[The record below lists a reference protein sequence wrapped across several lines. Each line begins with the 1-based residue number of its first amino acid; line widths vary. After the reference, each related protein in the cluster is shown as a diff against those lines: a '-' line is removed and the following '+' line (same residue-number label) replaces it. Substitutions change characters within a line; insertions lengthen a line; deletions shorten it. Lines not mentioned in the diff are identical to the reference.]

1 MHIMATMIGS
11 VQVRPYTFQ
20 GPQRQRAPMN
30 RFRWTRG
37 SQTRTLASV
46 KDSVKDTYTDV
57 GKKQFELNNT
67 TWRKGGMESEK
78 VDGPVTRLW
87 KFFFRPNEG
96 YVDRFGFSVPMG
108 PLDDRT
114 DEQRQEARENAAR
127 NLTNIDQ
134 EERNRREILGVVML
148 IVVAGLAV
156 WQLKT
161 GASPWDRLRLLPI
174 FFLGS
179 AELASGL
186 TGL

>member
-1 MHIMATMIGS
+1 
-11 VQVRPYTFQ
+11 
-20 GPQRQRAPMN
+20 
-30 RFRWTRG
+30 
-37 SQTRTLASV
+37 
-46 KDSVKDTYTDV
+46 
-57 GKKQFELNNT
+57 
-67 TWRKGGMESEK
+67 MESEK

-96 YVDRFGFSVPMG
+96 YVDRYGFSVPMG

-114 DEQRQEARENAAR
+114 EAQRQEARENAAR

-134 EERNRREILGVVML
+134 EERNRREILGIVML
-148 IVVAGLAV
+148 IAVAGIAF
-156 WQLKT
+156 WQIKT
-161 GASPWDRLRLLPI
+161 GASPWDRLRLLPL

>member
-1 MHIMATMIGS
+1 MIGS

-108 PLDDRT
+108 PLDDVST
-114 DEQRQEARENAAR
+114 SLSLHA
-127 NLTNIDQ
+127 
-134 EERNRREILGVVML
+134 
-148 IVVAGLAV
+148 
-156 WQLKT
+156 
-161 GASPWDRLRLLPI
+161 
-174 FFLGS
+174 
-179 AELASGL
+179 
-186 TGL
+186 